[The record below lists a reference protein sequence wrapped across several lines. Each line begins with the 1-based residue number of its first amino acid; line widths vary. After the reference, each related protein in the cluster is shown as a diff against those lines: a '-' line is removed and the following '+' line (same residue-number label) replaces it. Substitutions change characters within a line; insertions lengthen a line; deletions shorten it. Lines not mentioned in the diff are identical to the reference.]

1 MRNKKMKINPAYL
14 LAFSLAILTLPG
26 ANSDAQST
34 KAPAED
40 LNVLSGPANPRRML
54 PDSLDKAAL
63 RLLAERERRVAQLS
77 TREEILGRQ
86 QFVREKILQA
96 IGGLPER
103 TPLTPKVTGT
113 LKRNGYRIEKVIFES
128 QPAFYVT
135 ANLYLPETGRAP
147 YPGILMPLGHESGG
161 KAHEAWQRLA
171 ITFAKNG
178 FAILLYEP
186 ISQGERVQLYDPDLG
201 ESKVRQATNEHTLA
215 GTQCL
220 LLGHNFARHRIW
232 DGMRALDYLV
242 SRPEVDSSRIGC
254 TGNSGGGTLTA
265 YLSALDDRIKVAAP
279 SCYLTNW
286 KSLLETI
293 GPQDAE
299 QNLPPFLADGLDQ
312 ADFVIAFAPKP
323 YLILSAMRDFFPI
336 AGTRQTFREAKRLY
350 GLMGAEEK
358 LNMVEA
364 DDEHGYTRPRRL
376 AAYRWMNRWL
386 KGADEPIDE
395 PEIEIESEEDLR
407 CTAKGQI
414 SLSLGGE
421 TIFSINLAE
430 ARRVKPKRGAISTPE
445 DLRRFQSEIRAR
457 VQRLTAFE
465 RPAGSPDARASGE
478 IARDGYRIEK
488 LLIGNDP
495 AVPALLFIP
504 DGSRPKRRTILYV
517 HENGKAAEAKVGGE
531 IEELVRGGAMALAID
546 LRGRGEMREEADRVW
561 DIFGH
566 FESAMT
572 ALLVG
577 KTLVGLRAEDVIRAV
592 DALAA
597 RRDVEMESL
606 SAFGKG
612 DAAVVLLHAAALDD
626 RIKSVTLEEML
637 VSYES
642 VVDWKI
648 HQEVF
653 ESVVPAA
660 LANYD
665 LPDLAASL
673 APRRL
678 QIINAVNPR
687 GQRVETQ
694 QVKREYE
701 VTQKAFAAAGASQLF
716 NVAERKPGKKL
727 TAFVP

>member
-1 MRNKKMKINPAYL
+1 
-14 LAFSLAILTLPG
+14 
-26 ANSDAQST
+26 
-34 KAPAED
+34 
-40 LNVLSGPANPRRML
+40 
-54 PDSLDKAAL
+54 
-63 RLLAERERRVAQLS
+63 
-77 TREEILGRQ
+77 
-86 QFVREKILQA
+86 
-96 IGGLPER
+96 
-103 TPLTPKVTGT
+103 
-113 LKRNGYRIEKVIFES
+113 
-128 QPAFYVT
+128 
-135 ANLYLPETGRAP
+135 
-147 YPGILMPLGHESGG
+147 
-161 KAHEAWQRLA
+161 
-171 ITFAKNG
+171 
-178 FAILLYEP
+178 
-186 ISQGERVQLYDPDLG
+186 
-201 ESKVRQATNEHTLA
+201 
-215 GTQCL
+215 
-220 LLGHNFARHRIW
+220 
-232 DGMRALDYLV
+232 
-242 SRPEVDSSRIGC
+242 
-254 TGNSGGGTLTA
+254 
-265 YLSALDDRIKVAAP
+265 
-279 SCYLTNW
+279 
-286 KSLLETI
+286 
-293 GPQDAE
+293 
-299 QNLPPFLADGLDQ
+299 
-312 ADFVIAFAPKP
+312 
-323 YLILSAMRDFFPI
+323 
-336 AGTRQTFREAKRLY
+336 
-350 GLMGAEEK
+350 MGVEEK

-364 DDEHGYTRPRRL
+364 DDEHGYTLPRRL

-407 CTAKGQI
+407 CTATGQV

-430 ARRVKPKRGAISTPE
+430 TRRVKPKRGSINTPE
-445 DLRRFQSEIRAR
+445 DLRRFQSEIRAQVR
-457 VQRLTAFE
+457 RLTAFE
-465 RPAGSPDARASGE
+465 RPAGGPDARASGE

-488 LLIGNDP
+488 LLIGSDP
-495 AVPALLFIP
+495 AIPALLFIP
-504 DGSRPKRRTILYV
+504 DAPRPKRRTILYV

-531 IEELVRGGAMALAID
+531 IEELVRGGVMALAID
-546 LRGRGEMREEADRVW
+546 LRGRGETREEADRVW

-577 KTLVGLRAEDVIRAV
+577 KTLVGLRAEDVVRAV

-642 VVDWKI
+642 VVEWKI

-687 GQRVETQ
+687 GQRIETQ

-701 VTQKAFAAAGASQLF
+701 VAQKAFAAAGASQLF

>member
-1 MRNKKMKINPAYL
+1 MKITPTYL
-14 LAFSLAILTLPG
+14 LAVSLVTLTLSG
-26 ANSDAQST
+26 ANSYAQST
-34 KAPAED
+34 GTTAED
-40 LNVLSGPANPRRML
+40 LNVLTGVANPRQTL
-54 PDSLDKAAL
+54 PNSLNQAGL
-63 RLLAERERRVAQLS
+63 RFLAERERRVAQLS
-77 TREEILGRQ
+77 TREEIGQRQ
-86 QFVREKILQA
+86 RFIREKILQA

-103 TPLTPKVTGT
+103 TPLNAKVTGT
-113 LKRNGYRIEKVIFES
+113 LKRNGYRIEKIIFES
-128 QPAFYVT
+128 QPAFYIT
-135 ANLYLPETGRAP
+135 ANLYLPETGRGP
-147 YPGILMPLGHESGG
+147 YPGILMPLGHENGG
-161 KAHEAWQRLA
+161 KAHDAWQRLA

-186 ISQGERVQLYDPDLG
+186 VSQGERVQLYDPDLG
-201 ESKVRQATNEHTLA
+201 ESKVRQATTEHTLA

-220 LLGHNFARHRIW
+220 LLGHSFARHVIW
-232 DGMRALDYLV
+232 DGMRALDYLI

-299 QNLPPFLADGLDQ
+299 QNLPPFLSDGLDQ
-312 ADFVIAFAPKP
+312 ADFVTAFAPKP
-323 YLILSAMRDFFPI
+323 YLILSAARDFFPI
-336 AGTRQTFREAKRLY
+336 AGTRQTFREVKRLY

-358 LNMVEA
+358 LNMLEA
-364 DDEHGYTRPRRL
+364 DDGHGYTRPRRL

-386 KGADEPIDE
+386 KGPGLQEDEPIDE
-395 PEIEIESEEDLR
+395 PEIEIESEDDLR
-407 CTAKGQI
+407 CTQAGQV

-430 ARRVKPKRGAISTPE
+430 ARKVKPKRSAITTPE
-445 DLRRFQSEIRAR
+445 DLRRFQAEIRDR

-465 RPAGSPDARASGE
+465 KPAGSPDVRAFGE

-488 LLIGNDP
+488 LLIEGDP
-495 AVPALLFIP
+495 AIPALLFKP
-504 DGSRPKRRTILYV
+504 DGPVPKRRAILYV
-517 HENGKAAEAKVGGE
+517 HENGKAAEANVGGE
-531 IEELVRGGAMALAID
+531 IEDLVRGGAVVLAID
-546 LRGRGEMREEADRVW
+546 LRGRGETREEAARVW

-577 KTLVGLRAEDVIRAV
+577 KTLVGLRAQDVVRAV

-597 RRDVEMESL
+597 RRDVEIESL
-606 SAFGKG
+606 SAFGRG
-612 DAAVVLLHAAALDD
+612 DAAVPLLHAAALDD

-642 VVDWKI
+642 VVEWKI

-673 APRRL
+673 APRKL

-687 GQRVETQ
+687 GQRMETQ

-701 VTQKAFAAAGASQLF
+701 AAQKAFAAAGAPQSF
-716 NVAERKPGKKL
+716 SVAERKPGKKL
-727 TAFVP
+727 TVFVP